1 MDNRPLEEI
10 MEKEFDKI
18 GSVIFDDTDIIFANQ
33 ICTTLIHADI
43 LDSFQPIGIN
53 TPLNMS
59 LCDFIA
65 PLDNVGGG
73 GIRSTDVGDVKLGC
87 FQ

>member
-1 MDNRPLEEI
+1 

-73 GIRSTDVGDVKLGC
+73 GIRSTDVGDVKLGF